1 MRLIAF
7 NPSTD
12 NLEKSYLSSF
22 YAAGVSTL
30 VTKNTNNI
38 LAGDKILLGEMGREK
53 SEIVTVNTVNAD
65 KVTLTLTAATSFSHS
80 ADDPVYDLRYDTIR
94 FYRSTTGIDG
104 AYNFLV
110 AIPVDVDNATKETYY
125 NDTAGLSSYYYE
137 ISFYNTP
144 NAIESSLSDP
154 MAGEGYSRTQ
164 IGSVINEVL
173 TEGGDLDQSYVT
185 VPQLLSWANEVNDD
199 LSSQS
204 ARPYRFLRKNPNW
217 TLDTQA
223 GINRVSLPTDM
234 TFIDYIQYAH
244 TYASFTDTP
253 EIEII
258 DLNEMNYLTA
268 YNNTVINNTDDLLK
282 VAIDPATKELILY
295 PTPLTSQTDVITIYG
310 WTNFDNITGLG
321 DTVQT
326 PNSRIYKM
334 FLLAKFWKI
343 RSIKE
348 KGFQALSAAYQQD
361 YNTEII
367 KLQRFNKIDK
377 GTPKGMKPDT
387 RNNLRLHYGSYYRT

>member
-1 MRLIAF
+1 MRLRAF

-12 NLEKSYLSSF
+12 NLEKSYLSSS
-22 YAAGVSTL
+22 YPAGTSTL

-38 LAGDKILLGEMGREK
+38 LVGDKLLLGEMGREK
-53 SEIVTVNTVNAD
+53 SEIVTVATVNAD
-65 KVTLTLTAATSFSHS
+65 KITLTLTTATSFSHS
-80 ADDPVYDLRYDTIR
+80 ADDPLYDLRYDQIK
-94 FYRSTTGIDG
+94 FYRSTSGING
-104 AYNFLV
+104 AYSPLATV
-110 AIPVDVDNATKETYY
+110 AVDVDNADKETYY
-125 NDTAGLSSYYYE
+125 NDDTGLPSYYYE
-137 ISFYNTP
+137 ISFYNSP
-144 NAIESSLSDP
+144 GAIESALSDP

-164 IGSVINEVL
+164 IGSIINEVL
-173 TEGGDLDQSYVT
+173 TEGADLDQTYVN

-204 ARPYRFLRKNPNW
+204 SRPYRFLRKNPNW
-217 TLDTQA
+217 KLNTQA

-234 TFIDYIQYAH
+234 TFIDFIQYTH
-244 TYASFTDTP
+244 TYAGFTDVP

-268 YNNTVINNTDDLLK
+268 YNNSVINNTDDLLK

-295 PTPLTSQTDVITIYG
+295 PTPLTSQTNILTIYG
-310 WTNFDNITGLG
+310 WTNFNVIDGLG

-334 FLLAKFWKI
+334 FLLAKYWKI

-348 KGFQALSAAYQQD
+348 SGYQALSAAYQQD

-367 KLQRFNKIDK
+367 KLQRSNKIDK
-377 GTPKGMKPDT
+377 GTPTGMKPDT
-387 RNNLRLHYGSYYRT
+387 RNNLRLHDSYYRT